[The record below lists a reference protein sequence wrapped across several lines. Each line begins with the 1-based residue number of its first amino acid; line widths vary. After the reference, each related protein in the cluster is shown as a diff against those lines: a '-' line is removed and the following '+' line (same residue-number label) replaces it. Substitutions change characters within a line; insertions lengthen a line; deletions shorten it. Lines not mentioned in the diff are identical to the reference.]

1 LLKVILENKTEMRR
15 RKLTELI
22 FDNYCL
28 ETEEMKERCQ
38 ETVFEYYYDRNNMQL
53 EEALDEIASDITRL
67 ESTEQYERCLLL
79 KDILERFE

>member
-1 LLKVILENKTEMRR
+1 MRK

-28 ETEEMKERCQ
+28 ESQEMKERCQ
-38 ETVFEYYYDRNNMQL
+38 ETVFEYYYDRNNMML
-53 EEALDEIASDITRL
+53 DDALDEIEADIIRL

>member
-1 LLKVILENKTEMRR
+1 MRR

-53 EEALDEIASDITRL
+53 EEALDEIASDIKIRINRTIRTL
-67 ESTEQYERCLLL
+67 SVVKRYIR
-79 KDILERFE
+79 KI

>member
-1 LLKVILENKTEMRR
+1 
-15 RKLTELI
+15 
-22 FDNYCL
+22 
-28 ETEEMKERCQ
+28 MKERCQ